1 MPSKRSK
8 TRGVII
14 RIRWIKAHVNHKGN
28 EAADV
33 LAKDGSQKNL
43 NDLLE
48 LPEAPVPY
56 FNGLIRDH
64 FLQLWNQRWKDTA
77 TCVKTKRF
85 MPVISG
91 SIPGKL
97 VKYSRTM
104 ISDMIQI
111 ITDHSF
117 LMSHNHTVD
126 P

>member
-1 MPSKRSK
+1 MVKDQ
-8 TRGVII
+8 GVII

-64 FLQLWNQRWKDTA
+64 FLQLWNQR
-77 TCVKTKRF
+77 
-85 MPVISG
+85 
-91 SIPGKL
+91 
-97 VKYSRTM
+97 
-104 ISDMIQI
+104 
-111 ITDHSF
+111 
-117 LMSHNHTVD
+117 
-126 P
+126 